1 MRIVLERN
9 LVAPPGDIR
18 NMITGT
24 ERSGLLIC
32 KRPFWSEKVR
42 MGSFVAEYDGLGN
55 NASQYMQ
62 RNVQKSAAL
71 RFVDEGRFVGECA
84 LSDVTTLR
92 LPLLISSIFC
102 NDGRYYSVLPLA
114 IAKDVQRVKM
124 VDALNSAGFQP
135 ATSQF
140 FQLPVHYVG
149 NTDYTIA
156 DLFGNEFA
164 DLYPL
169 VRSLSRHGPGEM
181 LLQALQLDSEQQQ
194 LFGLSSQVP
203 IRDVAAPDEVEV
215 ILNLI
220 AAPSLASMFTT
231 MNIINA
237 MQTVRYASVINTGDD
252 KDGVSLLFFYALQHS
267 AYLTNIPADVYRA
280 LSAPDQ
286 AGVCTINAINGTTLN
301 TPLRVQLPADLRQF
315 GPMLGQVS
323 DTMYASVMR
332 ARVAYKLLNVIRFL
346 EAKGISPS
354 PSYRFSA
361 SDREKLFKLVS

>member
-1 MRIVLERN
+1 MRVVLERN
-9 LVAPPGDIR
+9 VVAPPGDIK
-18 NMITGT
+18 NMVTGT
-24 ERSGLLIC
+24 DRSALLAC
-32 KRPFWSEKVR
+32 KKPFWVEKQR

-62 RNVQKSAAL
+62 RNTQRTAAL
-71 RFVDEGRFVGECA
+71 RFVDEGRFVGECSV
-84 LSDVTTLR
+84 SDITTLR

-114 IAKDVQRVKM
+114 IAKDVERIKM

-135 ATSQF
+135 VTSQF

-149 NTDYTIA
+149 STDYTIA
-156 DLFGNEFA
+156 DLFGTEFA

-169 VRSLSRHGPGEM
+169 VRSLSRHGPGESI
-181 LLQALQLDSEQQQ
+181 LQALQLDAEHQQ
-194 LFGLSSQVP
+194 LYGLSSQVP
-203 IRDVAAPDEVEV
+203 IREVAAPDEVEV

-220 AAPSLASMFTT
+220 AAPSVAAMFTM
-231 MNIINA
+231 MNLVNA
-237 MQTVRYASVINTGDD
+237 MQTVRYASVINSDDD
-252 KDGVSLLFFYALQHS
+252 KDGMSLLFFYALQHS
-267 AYLTNIPADVYRA
+267 AYLTNIPSDVYRA

-286 AGVCTINAINGTTLN
+286 AGVCTLSAIGGNTLT
-301 TPLRVQLPADLRQF
+301 TPLRIQLPADLRQF

-323 DTMYASVMR
+323 DTMYASIMR